1 MRVLIVDDEPDV
13 VEALTITFS
22 LQQHWTVLSALDGET
37 AIDRFFEES
46 PDLVILDIALPGM
59 DGYEVLRRIRRV
71 SEVPVVMLTVKGEDM
86 DKVKGLE
93 LGADDYVV
101 KPPSALELLARVNAV
116 LRRTSVPR
124 AILGAAPLVFG
135 DLKIDFVEREVTVG
149 DRPVKL
155 SPREYDLLVCLAR
168 NAGRTISS
176 RNLLTK
182 VWGPE
187 YSNALDCLK
196 TSIRRLRQKLER
208 DPSRPRYIK
217 TVRGI
222 GYQLV
227 PPR

>member
-1 MRVLIVDDEPDV
+1 MKVLIVDDEPDV
-13 VEALTITFS
+13 VEALAITFS
-22 LQQHWTVLSALDGET
+22 LQQHWTVDSALDGET
-37 AIDRFFEES
+37 AVEKFFENI

-71 SEVPVVMLTVKGEDM
+71 SEVPILMLTVKGEEM
-86 DKVKGLE
+86 SKVKALE

-101 KPPSALELLARVNAV
+101 KPPSSLELLARVNAV
-116 LRRTSVPR
+116 LRRTAVPR
-124 AILGAAPLVFG
+124 AILAATPLVLG
-135 DLKIDFVEREVTVG
+135 DLQIDFIQRELTVG
-149 DRPVKL
+149 GRPVKL
-155 SPREYDLLVCLAR
+155 SPREFDLLVCLAR

-176 RNLLTK
+176 RNLLTS

-187 YSNALDCLK
+187 FSNDLDCLK
-196 TSIRRLRQKLER
+196 TSIRRLRQKVES

-217 TVRGI
+217 TVRGT

>member
-1 MRVLIVDDEPDV
+1 MRVLIVDDEPDM

-22 LQQHWTVLSALDGET
+22 LQQQWTVLSALDGET

-101 KPPSALELLARVNAV
+101 KPPSSLELLARVNAV
-116 LRRTSVPR
+116 LRRTAVPR
-124 AILGAAPLVFG
+124 AILAAAPLVLG
-135 DLKIDFVEREVTVG
+135 DLQIDFVQRGVMVG

-155 SPREYDLLVCLAR
+155 SPREFDLLVCLAR

-187 YSNALDCLK
+187 FSNALDCVK
-196 TSIRRLRQKLER
+196 TGIWRLRQKLER
-208 DPSRPRYIK
+208 DPCRPRYIK